1 MQLTLKVMKIYP
13 NDTFINN
20 INITSNP
27 IEMQNYLMRT
37 PKWNGPLLI
46 YRNEFNNEIT
56 TKKLGYIPIFALP
69 IQSIVINIEIS
80 GEIAFI
86 EMDIIFINNC
96 SKQIKNALFVLPII
110 NGTVTNVSACIDNNK
125 LGENHCKKYIETF
138 LINPNVLNNN
148 DNDCNNNNNDSNNNN

>member
-46 YRNEFNNEIT
+46 YRNEFDNET
-56 TKKLGYIPIFALP
+56 VKQAVYIPIFAL
-69 IQSIVINIEIS
+69 ITNIKIASEIV
-80 GEIAFI
+80 FI
-86 EMDIIFINNC
+86 EMKITFINNC
-96 SKQIKNALFVLPII
+96 SKQIKNTLII
-110 NGTVTNVSACIDNNK
+110 LIHPNILNYNNK
-125 LGENHCKKYIETF
+125 
-138 LINPNVLNNN
+138 NNK
-148 DNDCNNNNNDSNNNN
+148 SR